1 MKKNT
6 LFRIFLSF
14 CLLVVAGVSAHAYTE
29 RNLLQKAAG
38 SEEQLKEVLVM
49 NQKWVPYPAYTDRA
63 GWDALLGADKETL
76 IRAGEKQLNYEWK
89 VIRATDYLEYERS
102 GERNI
107 MQNPYEA
114 NRKAI
119 NVLMLAELAEGKGRF
134 IDQLIN
140 GAFYSCE
147 VTSWV
152 LSAHLVRQS
161 TKRSLPDY
169 R

>member
-1 MKKNT
+1 
-6 LFRIFLSF
+6 
-14 CLLVVAGVSAHAYTE
+14 
-29 RNLLQKAAG
+29 
-38 SEEQLKEVLVM
+38 M

-63 GWDALLGADKETL
+63 GWDELLGTNKENL
-76 IRAGEKQLNYEWK
+76 IRAGEKMLNYEWK

-119 NVLMLAELAEGKGRF
+119 NVLTLAELAEGKGRF

-147 VTSWV
+147 MTSWGTFCPSGTPEHQTLFAR
-152 LSAHLVRQS
+152 LSR
-161 TKRSLPDY
+161 TGD
-169 R
+169 

>member
-6 LFRIFLSF
+6 LCRIILSF

-29 RNLLQKAAG
+29 RNLLQKTAG
-38 SEEQLKEVLVM
+38 SEEKLKEVLVM
-49 NQKWVPYPAYTDRA
+49 NQAWVPYPAYNDRSA
-63 GWDALLGADKETL
+63 WDALLGADKETL

-114 NRKAI
+114 NRKPS
-119 NVLMLAELAEGKGRF
+119 M
-134 IDQLIN
+134 
-140 GAFYSCE
+140 
-147 VTSWV
+147 
-152 LSAHLVRQS
+152 
-161 TKRSLPDY
+161 P
-169 R
+169 

>member
-1 MKKNT
+1 M
-6 LFRIFLSF
+6 
-14 CLLVVAGVSAHAYTE
+14 
-29 RNLLQKAAG
+29 
-38 SEEQLKEVLVM
+38 
-49 NQKWVPYPAYTDRA
+49 
-63 GWDALLGADKETL
+63 
-76 IRAGEKQLNYEWK
+76 LNYEWK

-119 NVLMLAELAEGKGRF
+119 NALMLAELAEGKGRF

-147 VTSWV
+147 MTSLV
-152 LSAHLVRQS
+152 LSAHLVRQT
-161 TKRSLPDY
+161 TKRSFARLS
-169 R
+169 